1 MSKIYP
7 MAALRRSKHS
17 TARSFREPPNL
28 HRLPWLFS
36 TLKISA
42 ELAAVGSSS
51 AYFCGDWGRGIVTLD
66 AGLRGENS
74 MHMTSVGVVRIATNG
89 PGDVS
94 GLLGLIKSGE
104 IEPRSILAILG
115 KTEGNGGVND
125 FTREYAVSAL
135 CVALAPYVDLPPDRV
150 EERIAFVMSGGT
162 EGVLSPHLTV
172 FTRADV
178 VGRQSDGISA
188 KRLSIGIARTRDFL
202 PEELGRGVQI
212 QETAKAV
219 ATAMAD
225 AGIVDPQDVHFVQ
238 IKCPLLTSDR
248 IEAASARGGQTIT
261 KSAYG
266 SMAYSRGASALGVA
280 VALREIDGEIG
291 DEHVLRN
298 FELFSSVASTSAGIE
313 LMHNVVIV
321 LGNSTSSAS
330 PFEIGHAVMRD
341 AIDAASVIDALQS
354 VGIGDGS
361 GSMQDR
367 QLVNIF
373 AKAEASP
380 NGSVRGF
387 RHTMLEDSD
396 VNATRHARAA
406 VGGLIGGLSGSG
418 AIYVSG
424 GAEHQGPPG
433 GGPVA
438 VIARL
443 STKTSE

>member
-1 MSKIYP
+1 MSV
-7 MAALRRSKHS
+7 A
-17 TARSFREPPNL
+17 
-28 HRLPWLFS
+28 
-36 TLKISA
+36 
-42 ELAAVGSSS
+42 
-51 AYFCGDWGRGIVTLD
+51 
-66 AGLRGENS
+66 GENG
-74 MHMTSVGVVRIATNG
+74 MRVTSVGVVRITTKS
-89 PGDVS
+89 PSDVS
-94 GLLGLIKSGE
+94 GLLSFIEARK

-135 CVALAPYVDLPPDRV
+135 CVALAPYVDLPPHRV

-162 EGVLSPHLTV
+162 EGVLSPHITV
-172 FTRADV
+172 FTRAAV
-178 VGRQSDGISA
+178 VGRQSDGISG
-188 KRLSIGIARTRDFL
+188 KRLSIGIAQTRDFL

-225 AGIVDPQDVHFVQ
+225 AAIVDPQDVHYVQ

-248 IEAASARGGQTIT
+248 IESASARGAQTVT

-291 DEHVLRN
+291 DQHVLRN

-341 AIDAASVIDALQS
+341 AIDAASVINVLKS

-361 GSMQDR
+361 GPMGGR

-387 RHTMLEDSD
+387 RHTMLEDTDIS
-396 VNATRHARAA
+396 ATRHARAA
-406 VGGLIGGLSGSG
+406 VGGLIGGLSGTG
-418 AIYVSG
+418 AVYVSG

-438 VIARL
+438 AIARL

>member
-1 MSKIYP
+1 MSV
-7 MAALRRSKHS
+7 A
-17 TARSFREPPNL
+17 
-28 HRLPWLFS
+28 
-36 TLKISA
+36 
-42 ELAAVGSSS
+42 
-51 AYFCGDWGRGIVTLD
+51 
-66 AGLRGENS
+66 GENG
-74 MHMTSVGVVRIATNG
+74 MRVTSVGVVRITTKS
-89 PGDVS
+89 PSDVS
-94 GLLGLIKSGE
+94 GLLGFIEARK

-135 CVALAPYVDLPPDRV
+135 CVALAPYVDLPPHRV

-162 EGVLSPHLTV
+162 EGVLSPHITV
-172 FTRADV
+172 FTRAAV
-178 VGRQSDGISA
+178 VGRQSDGISG
-188 KRLSIGIARTRDFL
+188 KRLSIGIAQTRDFL

-225 AGIVDPQDVHFVQ
+225 AAIVDLQDVHYVQ

-248 IEAASARGGQTIT
+248 IESASARGAQTVT

-291 DEHVLRN
+291 DQHVLRN

-313 LMHNVVIV
+313 LMHNVVIL

-341 AIDAASVIDALQS
+341 AIDAASVINVLKS

-361 GSMQDR
+361 GPMGGR

-387 RHTMLEDSD
+387 RHTMLEDTDIS
-396 VNATRHARAA
+396 ATRHARAA
-406 VGGLIGGLSGSG
+406 VGGLIGGLSGTG
-418 AIYVSG
+418 AVYVSG

-438 VIARL
+438 AIARL

>member
-1 MSKIYP
+1 MSV
-7 MAALRRSKHS
+7 A
-17 TARSFREPPNL
+17 
-28 HRLPWLFS
+28 
-36 TLKISA
+36 
-42 ELAAVGSSS
+42 
-51 AYFCGDWGRGIVTLD
+51 
-66 AGLRGENS
+66 GENG
-74 MHMTSVGVVRIATNG
+74 MRMTSVGVVRIATKS

-94 GLLGLIKSGE
+94 GLLGLIEAGK
-104 IEPRSILAILG
+104 IDPRSILAILG

-135 CVALAPYVDLPPDRV
+135 CAALAPYVDLPPQRV

-162 EGVLSPHLTV
+162 EGVLSPHITV

-178 VGRQSDGISA
+178 VGRQSDGISG
-188 KRLSIGIARTRDFL
+188 KRLSIGIAQTRDFQ

-225 AGIVDPQDVHFVQ
+225 AAIVDPQDVHFVQ

-248 IEAASARGGQTIT
+248 IEAASARGGQTVT

-280 VALREIDGEIG
+280 VALGEIDGEIG
-291 DEHVLRN
+291 DEQVLRN

-330 PFEIGHAVMRD
+330 PFEIRHAVMRD
-341 AIDAASVIDALQS
+341 AIDAASVIDVLKS
-354 VGIGDGS
+354 VGLGIGDGS
-361 GSMQDR
+361 GPIGSR

-406 VGGLIGGLSGSG
+406 VGGLIGGLSGTG
-418 AIYVSG
+418 AVYVSG

-438 VIARL
+438 AIARL
-443 STKTSE
+443 STETSE